1 MSNTSI
7 TGLSVRDLAATI
19 TQKLDADKDGKL
31 SSSEFAGFLTQFL
44 GALKTGT
51 GSTPGMT
58 SALSAVTRSTSSLTE
73 LTGTTPR
80 AKVGT
85 LGGYDPVKL
94 ANESHKSAKYE
105 VGRILQ
111 YYPNTPEG
119 LKAALPEIQQI
130 APNARIVGSKGDK
143 IDFGG
148 YVDGKG
154 NIIGVVDVLEA
165 AGLGGRSWQWLTE

>member
-7 TGLSVRDLAATI
+7 PGLSVRDLAATI

-31 SSSEFAGFLTQFL
+31 SSSEFAEFLTQFL
-44 GALKTGT
+44 GTPRTGT
-51 GSTPGMT
+51 GSSPG
-58 SALSAVTRSTSSLTE
+58 ATSSLTE
-73 LTGTTPR
+73 LTRTTSR
-80 AKVGT
+80 VKVGT

-119 LKAALPEIQQI
+119 LKAAMPEIQQL
-130 APNARIVGSKGDK
+130 APDARIVGSRGTRSTS
-143 IDFGG
+143 
-148 YVDGKG
+148 
-154 NIIGVVDVLEA
+154 A
-165 AGLGGRSWQWLTE
+165 ATSTARAMSSECWTSWRRQASADARGSG